1 LDAAARNPWC
11 IGVGWFQ
18 YRDEP
23 VSGRG
28 PGQGSDPV
36 YGENYAF
43 GMVDVGDRP
52 KYDLVEQARAANL
65 VAAQKRLT
73 FQPPAVYPGGAVN
86 AASFA
91 AGAPVAPG
99 SLIAI
104 FGDHLDGSTL
114 RMGDYDAPILYSSQG
129 QINAQV
135 PWELA
140 GQTTA
145 QLAASNGNAIDVPLA
160 TYSPGIFVVVPA
172 SAKRGD
178 YLTIYCN
185 GLGPVSNQPA
195 TGERSPLLPLAET
208 LLTPVVTIGGAPAR
222 VTYSGL
228 TPTLIGLYQVNVQVP
243 GDVPTGKDLP
253 LQLQIGGATSN
264 SVAVTIE

>member
-1 LDAAARNPWC
+1 
-11 IGVGWFQ
+11 
-18 YRDEP
+18 
-23 VSGRG
+23 
-28 PGQGSDPV
+28 
-36 YGENYAF
+36 
-43 GMVDVGDRP
+43 MVDVGDRP

-65 VAAQKRLT
+65 VVARTRLT

-104 FGDHLDGSTL
+104 FGVNLDGATL
-114 RMGDYDAPILYSSQG
+114 RMGDYDVPILYSSQG
-129 QINAQV
+129 QINAEV

-140 GQTTA
+140 GRTSA
-145 QLAASNGNAIDVPLA
+145 QLATSNGNAIDVPLA

-185 GLGPVSNQPA
+185 GLGPVSNRPT
-195 TGERSPLLPLAET
+195 TGERSPLSPLAET
-208 LLTPVVTIGGAPAR
+208 LLTPAVTIGGARAR

-243 GDVPTGKDLP
+243 VDAPTGKDLP
-253 LQLQIGGATSN
+253 LQLQIGGVISN

>member
-1 LDAAARNPWC
+1 
-11 IGVGWFQ
+11 
-18 YRDEP
+18 
-23 VSGRG
+23 
-28 PGQGSDPV
+28 
-36 YGENYAF
+36 
-43 GMVDVGDRP
+43 MVEVGDRP

-73 FQPPAVYPGGAVN
+73 FQPPAMYSGGAVN

-104 FGDHLDGSTL
+104 FGDHLDGATL
-114 RMGDYDAPILYSSQG
+114 RMGDYDVPILYSSQG

-185 GLGPVSNQPA
+185 GLGPVSNRPA
-195 TGERSPLLPLAET
+195 TGEPSPLLPLAET
-208 LLTPVVTIGGAPAR
+208 LLTPVVKIGGVPAR

-228 TPTLIGLYQVNVQVP
+228 TPTLIGLYQVNVQAP
-243 GDVPTGKDLP
+243 GDAPIGKDLS